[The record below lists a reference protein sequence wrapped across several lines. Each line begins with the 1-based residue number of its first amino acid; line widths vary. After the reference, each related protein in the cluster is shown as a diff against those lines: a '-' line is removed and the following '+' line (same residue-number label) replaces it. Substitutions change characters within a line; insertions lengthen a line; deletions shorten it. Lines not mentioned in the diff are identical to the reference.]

1 MTDQEKLTLIYKY
14 LFNMEHELAKNI
26 KDAEHHCTYSMNYI
40 QDYFEVFKLK
50 AQQNLFERIFRDIS
64 AIINGFV

>member
-1 MTDQEKLTLIYKY
+1 MTDGEKLTLIYKY
-14 LFNMEHELAKNI
+14 LFNMEHELAENI
-26 KDAEHHCTYSMNYI
+26 KDAEYHCTYSMNYI